1 MIDAWEPER
10 RVRGAGVASS
20 GWELCKSPLLG
31 GLGGCGGCCVC
42 TAAALG
48 SLHSANVSL
57 GLSWM
62 HPELSEQDKPNGQE
76 GAKGSQSAAI
86 KANFWGRGTPDGGTP
101 HPEVSPVAKATASN
115 CLCLPGRVPGTSSPL
130 SGSPMARHRGRRS
143 RAGPLG
149 GRTGLRGGEHSASKM
164 QGNGLEAGLKEP
176 AGQIHVRQRCQPG
189 HVLSWQSHGP
199 ASLAWGVCSCC
210 SLPASPAPPCP
221 APRGCGF
228 PRESGSVPGSREG
241 ASTRAA
247 RSHCTPMGWGG
258 AQPHSALRSASL
270 FPLLLNPSLP
280 SQGSQR
286 CTHGTGVAWPK
297 AAPGGAASA
306 P

>member
-1 MIDAWEPER
+1 
-10 RVRGAGVASS
+10 
-20 GWELCKSPLLG
+20 
-31 GLGGCGGCCVC
+31 
-42 TAAALG
+42 
-48 SLHSANVSL
+48 
-57 GLSWM
+57 M

-76 GAKGSQSAAI
+76 GAQGPQSAAI
-86 KANFWGRGTPDGGTP
+86 KANFWGRGTPDRGTP

-130 SGSPMARHRGRRS
+130 SGSPMARHRGHRS
-143 RAGPLG
+143 RAGPSWG
-149 GRTGLRGGEHSASKM
+149 EDGAVGGERGASKM
-164 QGNGLEAGLKEP
+164 HGNGLEAGLKEP

-199 ASLAWGVCSCC
+199 ASLARGVRSCC

-247 RSHCTPMGWGG
+247 RRHSTPMGWGCVFRAARRCPAPQRPEISLFISPVAQSQL
-258 AQPHSALRSASL
+258 AQPGLAALCPWHWCCTAKSSSRRGSL
-270 FPLLLNPSLP
+270 SPL
-280 SQGSQR
+280 SQAEP
-286 CTHGTGVAWPK
+286 T
-297 AAPGGAASA
+297 APISC
-306 P
+306 